1 MVIYMKSIKTGL
13 DIVNLHQEY
22 VDKINELDAA
32 VGKLDEFGYT
42 KTVLKEELA
51 KLRTDLQALETT
63 RFQALEPVIIST
75 SLLGGRS

>member
-1 MVIYMKSIKTGL
+1 MKSVKTGL

-32 VGKLDEFGYT
+32 VSKLDEFGYT

>member
-1 MVIYMKSIKTGL
+1 MKSVKTGM

-32 VGKLDEFGYT
+32 VSKLDEFGYT

>member
-1 MVIYMKSIKTGL
+1 MVIDMKSVKTGL

-32 VGKLDEFGYT
+32 VSKLDEFGYT